1 MKKLQLIA
9 AGLVLSTLLS
19 CAPYTSI
26 PSNTIPEDTAV
37 DTALPVNETAVPMEE
52 NTPTP
57 TLPSIPFITAPEEG
71 TPGAFFIDSYEGLAA
86 LANNEEFLTYPD
98 RPIVCITASFY
109 MEEPIYLDRAVDIV
123 YLSSQCLWE
132 YPLTVRG
139 GNCPFLRVTTECT
152 AILTLG
158 QLLIDAPYASLEVI
172 GAALP
177 AGDKLFL
184 YCNVAAY
191 NGLKKEVAWGGVG
204 SDTLTGVALLNSKTK
219 VPYEGVF
226 LSLTG
231 NTAEIAFPLIV
242 SEKDWTEASLTFTTS
257 EGSTVSYEKM
267 DLTEENV
274 VTVTDAAGRAR
285 VYRLTGRRLSYDLP
299 VMEIHTEGS
308 EPIVEKNTYLH
319 GTLTLDG
326 TSYSMRIRGRG
337 NASWMYFPKK
347 AYRIKLDEKASLFGL
362 PENKDWVLASNY
374 PDKTMIRNCV
384 AHTVASSL
392 SGLLY
397 TPTHFPVNLYLNGEY
412 LGVYTFADKIEDGK
426 GRLDLGNL
434 TLSDKNDDIGFLVE
448 IGWDFDKENEYNKDY
463 FDAEKVLRI
472 FVKEPEIPRA
482 NTPEFLFLKYYIL
495 NAEKAIIRNDGWE
508 NYIDVDSWI
517 DWLIVNELT
526 FNTESSFYRSC
537 YLWRPE
543 GGKLHL
549 GPVWDFDMA
558 FGNHAG
564 DLPGYDGWCTTET
577 TYEHIYN
584 NWMTILM
591 GYPAFTD
598 RLVERWNEVKDSLL
612 VTALDAVDTYS
623 AMLEGSQQQ
632 NYLVW
637 NNLNVYVGMASVNP
651 YVYNTY
657 DKQVDYLRDF
667 ISTRWSYIDNRLNS
681 AEYVPGITDDEGP
694 DAVET
699 TVDAPAEETAGTE
712 TRAEETTLTETSAEE
727 TSTDETLGEETS
739 TN

>member
-1 MKKLQLIA
+1 MKKLQLIS

-26 PSNTIPEDTAV
+26 PSPSETTSG
-37 DTALPVNETAVPMEE
+37 ETAALMEE
-52 NTPTP
+52 DSPTS
-57 TLPSIPFITAPEEG
+57 THPSIPLITAPEEG
-71 TPGAFFIDSYEGLAA
+71 TPGAFFIDSYTALAA
-86 LANNEEFLTYPD
+86 LPDDEEFLTYPD
-98 RPIVCITASFY
+98 RPILCITASFS
-109 MEEPIYLDRAVDIV
+109 MEEPVYLDRAADLI
-123 YLSSQCLWE
+123 YLPTECVWE

-139 GNCPFLRVTTECT
+139 GACSFLRVTTECT
-152 AILTLG
+152 SFLRLG

-172 GAALP
+172 STSLP
-177 AGDKLFL
+177 MRDELFL

-191 NGLKKEVAWGGVG
+191 NGLEKDAPWGGVG
-204 SDTLTGVALLNSKTK
+204 SETLTGVTLLNSKTK
-219 VPYEGVF
+219 TPYEGVF
-226 LSLTG
+226 LSVTG
-231 NTAEIAFPLIV
+231 SLAEISFPLIV
-242 SEKDWTEASLTFTTS
+242 SEKDCTEASLIFTTS
-257 EGSTVSYEKM
+257 GGSKVSYDKI
-267 DLTEENV
+267 DLTGENI
-274 VTVTDAAGRAR
+274 VTVLDAEDNER
-285 VYRLTGRRLSYDLP
+285 VYRLTGQRLSYHLP
-299 VMEIHTEGS
+299 VMEIHTEGG

-326 TSYSMRIRGRG
+326 VSYSMRIRGRG

-347 AYRIKLDEKASLFGL
+347 AYRIKLDDKASLFSL
-362 PENKDWVLASNY
+362 PANKDWVLASNY

-384 AHTVASSL
+384 AHTVAASL
-392 SGLLY
+392 SGLEY
-397 TPTHFPVNLYLNGEY
+397 TSTHFPVNLYLNGEY
-412 LGVYTFADKIEDGK
+412 LGVYTFADKIEDGN

-434 TLSDKNDDIGFLVE
+434 TLSDKDTDIGFLVE
-448 IGWDFDKENEYNKDY
+448 IGWDFDKENIYNQDY

-482 NTPEFLFLKYYIL
+482 NTPEFLYLKYYIL
-495 NAEKAIIRNDGWE
+495 NAEKAIIQNDGWE
-508 NYIDVDSWI
+508 NYIDVDSWV

-612 VTALDAVDTYS
+612 ATALDAVDKYS
-623 AMLEGSQQQ
+623 AMLDGSQQQ

-637 NNLNVYVGMASVNP
+637 NNLKTYVGMASVNP
-651 YVYNTY
+651 YVYDTY

-667 ISTRWSYIDNRLNS
+667 ITSRWRYIDTRLNS
-681 AEYVPGITDDEGP
+681 AEYVPGIAEAEESGAAEAT
-694 DAVET
+694 AET
-699 TVDAPAEETAGTE
+699 SVEETAVNERYTE
-712 TRAEETTLTETSAEE
+712 ENSAEE
-727 TSTDETLGEETS
+727 PIVD
-739 TN
+739 